1 MSEWGGGCVLPLTRG
16 DEYRWYKIIIMLLT
30 DIFIPFKLVGPL
42 AKMATLIINLRCF
55 SVAIALSLM
64 SLSSFAYF
72 SLPGHFVT
80 LFLLLLQNLIQ

>member
-1 MSEWGGGCVLPLTRG
+1 MLTRG
-16 DEYRWYKIIIMLLT
+16 NEYRWYKIIIMLFT

-80 LFLLLLQNLIQ
+80 LVLLLLQNLIQ

>member
-1 MSEWGGGCVLPLTRG
+1 MRISADQGKQVLMVQDYNL
-16 DEYRWYKIIIMLLT
+16 MLFT

-42 AKMATLIINLRCF
+42 PKMATLIINLRCF
-55 SVAIALSLM
+55 SAAIALSLI

-80 LFLLLLQNLIQ
+80 LVLLLLQNLVQ

>member
-1 MSEWGGGCVLPLTRG
+1 
-16 DEYRWYKIIIMLLT
+16 MLFT

-72 SLPGHFVT
+72 ISSGPFCHSCPFAFAEPYTVKQGSIIH
-80 LFLLLLQNLIQ
+80 